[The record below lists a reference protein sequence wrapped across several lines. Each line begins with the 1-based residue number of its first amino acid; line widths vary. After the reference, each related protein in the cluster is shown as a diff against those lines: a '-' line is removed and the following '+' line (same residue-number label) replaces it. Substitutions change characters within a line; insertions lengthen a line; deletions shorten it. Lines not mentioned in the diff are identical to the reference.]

1 MDKRTRVLNAMDGK
15 PVDRVPVGFWHH
27 FTGEQAEGTA
37 AVKAH
42 LDFYKNSHIDM
53 LKIMSDGI
61 SFAFPGPMKKASD
74 WSCVRPN
81 GVHSNFV
88 EGSVER
94 AKRIKEEVKEECCLF
109 YNIFAP
115 FSLVRFYAGDE
126 CVMAHLRENKQ
137 PLMDAMA
144 AIAEDNAVLVRRL
157 ITEAGCDGVYLSVQG
172 GEINRF
178 SAEEY
183 EEIVTPSDLP
193 ALISAN
199 EVSHYNIFH
208 MCGYDGVRN
217 HLEVWKKYPAR
228 VYNWARY
235 IENIT
240 LSQGRAYLKPKADC
254 ILGGFDN
261 RQGGLLYR
269 GSREE
274 IYAETRRL
282 LDDAGTLGTMLGADC
297 TIPMDIP
304 LEHLRFVVEA
314 AKEYGNGPQKD
325 Q

>member
-1 MDKRTRVLNAMDGK
+1 MDKRSRVLNALDGK

-27 FTGEQAEGTA
+27 FTTEQVLGEEAT
-37 AVKAH
+37 KSH
-42 LDFYKNSHIDM
+42 LEFYRKSGIDI

-61 SFAFPGPMKKASD
+61 SFEFPGPMEKASD
-74 WSCVRPN
+74 WAKVRPN
-81 GVHSNFV
+81 GSKSNFV
-88 EGSVER
+88 QGSVER
-94 AKRIKEEVKEECCLF
+94 AKRIKEALKDECCLF

-126 CVMAHLRENKQ
+126 RVMEHVRQDRK

-144 AIAEDNAVLVRRL
+144 AIAEDNAELVYRL
-157 ITEAGCDGVYLSVQG
+157 IKEAGCDGAYISVQG

-178 SAEEY
+178 TAEEY

-193 ALISAN
+193 ALVSAN
-199 EVSHYNIFH
+199 EVSNYNIFH

-217 HLEVWKKYPAR
+217 HLEIWKKYPAR
-228 VYNWARY
+228 IYNWAVY

-240 LSQGRAYLKPKADC
+240 LSQGRSYLKPKVDC

-261 RQGGLLYR
+261 RKGGLLYR
-269 GSREE
+269 GNKEE
-274 IYAETRRL
+274 IQTETRRL
-282 LDDAGTLGTMLGADC
+282 LDDAGTVGTILGADC

-304 LEHLRFVVEA
+304 LEHLRWVVEA
-314 AKEYGNGPQKD
+314 AEEYGNGSI
-325 Q
+325 

>member
-27 FTGEQAEGTA
+27 FTGEQTEGEA

-42 LDFYKNSHIDM
+42 LDFYREAGIDM
-53 LKIMSDGI
+53 LKVMSDGI
-61 SFAFPGPMKKASD
+61 GFEFPGPMNTALD
-74 WSCVRPN
+74 WSAVRPN
-81 GVHSNFV
+81 GPKSHFI

-94 AKRIKEEVKEECCLF
+94 AKRIKEELKGECCLF

-115 FSLVRFYAGDE
+115 FSLVRFFAGDDR
-126 CVMAHLRENKQ
+126 VMAHIRENKR

-144 AIAEDNAVLVRRL
+144 AIAEDNAELVRRL

-199 EVSHYNIFH
+199 EVSRYNIFH

-217 HLEVWKKYPAR
+217 HLEIWEKYPAR
-228 VYNWARY
+228 VYNWAVY

-240 LSQGRAYLKPKADC
+240 LSQGRSYLKPKADC

-261 RQGGLLYR
+261 RKGGLLYR

-274 IYAETRRL
+274 ICAETRRL

-304 LEHLRFVVEA
+304 LEHLRWVVETA
-314 AKEYGNGPQKD
+314 EEYGNGHS
-325 Q
+325 